1 MYLQN
6 CLWKGGFLMRKIMKL
21 SVATLVLVFILG
33 LGLFSPTIAY
43 ADEIGV
49 TINGTTVVFDGQGPT
64 IVDGRTLVPVRG
76 VFEQLGFEV
85 NWDQG
90 RQVATLTSDD
100 YIVEIFVGR
109 LFFRLY
115 EVGAPLESDGQTW
128 QLDVPAQIIN
138 GRTLLPIRAVLE
150 AVGYYVGWHA
160 DARTVIVTSEPIDPE
175 DLEFYNPIAHW
186 YNWHDIPFSAWQ
198 STFTL
203 VNEGN
208 ALGVD
213 WFRAVEVGVMF
224 SFDYG
229 HVPRESSPGTFIAPI
244 QLFMSQPSTSVAE
257 LREMFADADFEMV
270 FDDYFE
276 QWIILAYTSEH
287 AFRFMLADENDTN
300 ITSIWISRNYN

>member
-1 MYLQN
+1 
-6 CLWKGGFLMRKIMKL
+6 MRKTMKL
-21 SVATLVLVFILG
+21 SVTTLVLALILG
-33 LGLFSPTIAY
+33 LGVFSPTIVY

-49 TINGTTVVFDGQGPT
+49 TINGATVVFDGQGPA

-76 VFEQLGFEV
+76 VFEQLGFDV
-85 NWDQG
+85 SWDG
-90 RQVATLTSDD
+90 DRQVATLTSDD
-100 YIVEIFVGR
+100 YIVVIFVGH

-115 EVGAPLESDGQTW
+115 EAGAPLESDGQTW

-138 GRTLLPIRAVLE
+138 GRTMLPIRTVLE
-150 AVGYYVGWHA
+150 AVGYHVGWHA
-160 DARTVIVTSEPIDPE
+160 DARTVIVASEPIEPE

-208 ALGVD
+208 AMGVD
-213 WFRAVEVGVMF
+213 WFYVVEVGVML

-229 HVPRESSPGTFIAPI
+229 QASRESSPGIFIAPI
-244 QLFMSQPSTSVAE
+244 QLFMDQPSTSVAE
-257 LREMFADADFEMV
+257 LREMFANADFEMV

-276 QWIILAYTSEH
+276 QWIILAYTPEY
-287 AFRFMLADENDTN
+287 AFRFMLTNENDTN
-300 ITSIWISRNYN
+300 ITSVWISRNYN

>member
-1 MYLQN
+1 
-6 CLWKGGFLMRKIMKL
+6 MRKIMKL

-138 GRTLLPIRAVLE
+138 GRTMLPIRTVLE
-150 AVGYYVGWHA
+150 AVGYHVGWHA
-160 DARTVIVTSEPIDPE
+160 DAWTVIVASEPIEPIE
-175 DLEFYNPIAHW
+175 TGDLEGYNPIAHW
-186 YNWHDIPFSAWQ
+186 YNWLDIPFSAWQ
-198 STFTL
+198 SMFTL

-208 ALGVD
+208 AMGVD
-213 WFRAVEVGVMF
+213 WFYVTGFNTSFGFDAYTSHENSPVIFITSIQMF
-224 SFDYG
+224 L
-229 HVPRESSPGTFIAPI
+229 GT
-244 QLFMSQPSTSVAE
+244 PSTSVAE
-257 LREMFADADFEMV
+257 LREIFADYELELV
-270 FDDYFE
+270 FGDYFE
-276 QWIILAYTSEH
+276 EWVVLIFTSEH
-287 AFRFMLADENDTN
+287 VFRFNLANENDTN
-300 ITSIWISRNYN
+300 ITSVWISRNYN